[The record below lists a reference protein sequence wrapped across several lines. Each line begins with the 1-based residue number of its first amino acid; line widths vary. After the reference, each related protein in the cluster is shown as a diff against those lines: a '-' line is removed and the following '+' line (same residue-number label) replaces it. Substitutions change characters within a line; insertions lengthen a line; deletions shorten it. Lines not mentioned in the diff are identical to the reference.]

1 MAKNALVAENL
12 GKYFPPTL
20 TGWRA
25 LLLPFSK
32 LTLRALSG
40 VSFSV
45 ASGEVLALIGANG
58 AGKSTLFDV
67 VCGRLRARRGRI
79 LLGGPEAVDVVDI
92 THTPTHRRARLGLG
106 RTYQRLEVFGSLS
119 VAENLLVAARAAGG
133 ADPGGAVADT
143 LRRLG
148 LADFAAYPAGRLPT
162 GIARLVEIARAL
174 AGGAGVLLLDEP
186 SSGMAAAE
194 LTDFAQTLRT
204 LAADGLAL
212 LMIEHDMELVEAVC
226 DEVYELRDGKA
237 YPTTSYPISR
247 IASTA
252 Q

>member
-1 MAKNALVAENL
+1 MPTADRLSIREVSAGYPGVPVLEGLSLEV
-12 GKYFPPTL
+12 PPGRL
-20 TGWRA
+20 TG
-25 LLLPFSK
+25 
-32 LTLRALSG
+32 
-40 VSFSV
+40 
-45 ASGEVLALIGANG
+45 LIGANG

-67 VCGRLRARRGRI
+67 VCGRLRARGGRI
-79 LLGGPEAVDVVDI
+79 LLGGRDVIDI

-106 RTYQRLEVFGSLS
+106 RTYPRLEVFGSLS

-133 ADPGGAVADT
+133 GDPGRAVADT

-148 LADFAAYPAGRLPT
+148 LADFAGYPAGRLPT

-174 AGGAGVLLLDEP
+174 AGDAGVLLLDEP

-194 LTDFAQTLRT
+194 LTDFARTLRT

-237 YPTTSYPISR
+237 YPSSR

>member
-1 MAKNALVAENL
+1 MLSIREITAGYPGVPVLSGLSLEV
-12 GKYFPPTL
+12 PPGRL
-20 TGWRA
+20 TG
-25 LLLPFSK
+25 
-32 LTLRALSG
+32 
-40 VSFSV
+40 
-45 ASGEVLALIGANG
+45 LIGANG

-79 LLGGPEAVDVVDI
+79 LLGGRDV

-119 VAENLLVAARAAGG
+119 VAENLLVAARASGTG
-133 ADPGGAVADT
+133 EPDRAVTDT

-148 LADFAAYPAGRLPT
+148 LADFAAYPAGKLPT

-194 LTDFAQTLRT
+194 LTDFAESLRRLT
-204 LAADGLAL
+204 ADGLAL
-212 LMIEHDMELVEAVC
+212 LMIEHDMELVDAVC
-226 DEVYELRDGKA
+226 DDVYELRDGSA
-237 YPTTSYPISR
+237 LPR
-247 IASTA
+247 VH
-252 Q
+252 